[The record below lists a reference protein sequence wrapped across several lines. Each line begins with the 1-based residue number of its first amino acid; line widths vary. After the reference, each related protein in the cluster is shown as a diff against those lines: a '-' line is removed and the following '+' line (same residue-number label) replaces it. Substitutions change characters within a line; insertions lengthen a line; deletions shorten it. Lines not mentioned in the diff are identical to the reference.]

1 MLGTNPSPE
10 GFVFCGEKM
19 NRIPARLSAYLS
31 ARDRGWMLSLLAA
44 VCALYLPFLG
54 NPFIFDDVP
63 LLSANFLEYYVHIPY
78 KLDFRWFHFASMG
91 WTREIFSDLFPHPF
105 RLGNLLLHAANVI
118 VLFHVLRQLL
128 GTVPLDQNRSSY
140 IVWGAW
146 FGALMFAVHPVA
158 VYAAGYLVQRS
169 ILMATLFALLM
180 QWAYLRALLSG
191 RAKWL
196 LLAVL
201 AYFMACFSKEHSVM
215 MPAVLA
221 AMTLL
226 LRKENLLSWRALVAT
241 WGAFLA
247 VAVLVLLVTK
257 GVLGAAYEPM
267 ATEGF
272 AQQNIVVSGADL
284 HLLSIVTQAGL
295 FFKYLLLWVMP
306 NPAWMSIDMREPF
319 TGSLNDWSGWLGVIG
334 FALYGL
340 LALCLL
346 WGGGIRGLVGL
357 ALLYPWLQFFVEF
370 SSVRVQEPFVLYRSY
385 LWMPGLMIFIPLL
398 LMRFPQRRTLLLLGG
413 CVLLLVPLAA
423 NRLWVFG
430 DNFRLWNDAALLLK
444 DEHVA
449 GADRIFYNRGQALL
463 GQQRWQEAAA
473 DFERAVAISPQLA
486 PVHFMLGVA
495 YSNAG
500 RHPEALQQFNAT
512 LAITPDDAQAYFA
525 KGWELK
531 RLGREKEAIQQMEIS
546 CRLKNVA
553 ACVIVSM
560 SEKRAAKITT
570 E

>member
-1 MLGTNPSPE
+1 
-10 GFVFCGEKM
+10 M
-19 NRIPARLSAYLS
+19 NKIPARFSAYLS
-31 ARDRGWMLSLLAA
+31 ARDRGWMLSLFAA

-54 NPFIFDDVP
+54 NPFVFDDVP
-63 LLSANFLEYYVHIPY
+63 LMSGNFLEYYVHIPY

-91 WTREIFSDLFPHPF
+91 WTREVFSDLFPHPF

-118 VLFHVLRQLL
+118 LLFHVLRQLL
-128 GTVPLDQNRSSY
+128 GTVPLDQNRSTY

-201 AYFMACFSKEHSVM
+201 AYFIACFSKEHSVM

-247 VAVLVLLVTK
+247 IAMLVLLVTK

-267 ATEGF
+267 VTEGF
-272 AQQNIVVSGADL
+272 AQQNIVVSGAEL
-284 HLLSIVTQAGL
+284 HLHSIVTQAGL
-295 FFKYLLLWVMP
+295 FFKYLLLWAVP
-306 NPAWMSIDMREPF
+306 NPAWMSIDMRESF
-319 TGSLNDWSGWLGVIG
+319 TSSLSDWSGWLSAIG
-334 FALYGL
+334 FVLYGL
-340 LALCLL
+340 LALRLL
-346 WGGGIRGLVGL
+346 WGSGIRGLVGL
-357 ALLYPWLQFFVEF
+357 ALLYPWLQFIVEF

-398 LMRFPQRRTLLLLGG
+398 LIQFPHRRTLLLLAGAA
-413 CVLLLVPLAA
+413 VLLVPLSL

-430 DNFRLWNDAALLLK
+430 DNYRLWNDAALLLK
-444 DEHVA
+444 NEQVP
-449 GADRIFYNRGQALL
+449 GADRIYYNRAQALME
-463 GQQRWQEAAA
+463 QRNWAEAAV
-473 DFERAVAISPQLA
+473 DLERTIAISPQLA
-486 PVHFMLGVA
+486 LPHYYLGFVYLNLNRFQEA
-495 YSNAG
+495 LDQFEAAIAINPNDGQEYFAKG
-500 RHPEALQQFNAT
+500 FALKRLHRDKEALQQM
-512 LAITPDDAQAYFA
+512 
-525 KGWELK
+525 ELGCK
-531 RLGREKEAIQQMEIS
+531 
-546 CRLKNVA
+546 LKNTS
-553 ACVIVSM
+553 ACMVVLM
-560 SEKRAAKITT
+560 SEKGRNRK
-570 E
+570 

>member
-1 MLGTNPSPE
+1 
-10 GFVFCGEKM
+10 
-19 NRIPARLSAYLS
+19 
-31 ARDRGWMLSLLAA
+31 MLSLFAA

-54 NPFIFDDVP
+54 NPFVFDDVP
-63 LLSANFLEYYVHIPY
+63 LLSGDFLADYVQAPHG
-78 KLDFRWFHFASMG
+78 LVLRWFHFASMG

-128 GTVPLDQNRSSY
+128 GAVPHEQSRSSY

-146 FGALMFAVHPVA
+146 LGALMFAVHPVA

-201 AYFMACFSKEHSVM
+201 AYFIACFSKEHSVM

-221 AMTLL
+221 AMTLM
-226 LRKENLLSWRALVAT
+226 LRKENLLSWRALAAT
-241 WGAFLA
+241 WGAFFA

-267 ATEGF
+267 ASEGF
-272 AQQNIVVSGADL
+272 AQQNIVASGADL

-295 FFKYLLLWVMP
+295 FFKYLLLWILP
-306 NPAWMSIDMREPF
+306 IPAWMSVDMREPF
-319 TGSLNDWSGWLGVIG
+319 VSSLGAWQGWLGAAG

-340 LALCLL
+340 VALRLL
-346 WGGGIRGLVGL
+346 WSGGARGLAGL
-357 ALLYPWLQFFVEF
+357 ALLYPWLLFAVEF

-385 LWMPGLMIFIPLL
+385 LWMPGLMLLIPLL
-398 LMRFPQRRTLLLLGG
+398 LMRFPQRRTLLLLG
-413 CVLLLVPLAA
+413 CAAVLLVPLAA

-430 DNFRLWNDAALLLK
+430 DNYRLWNDAALLLK
-444 DEHVA
+444 DEHIA
-449 GADRIFYNRGQALL
+449 GADRIYYNRGQALL
-463 GQQRWQEAAA
+463 GQQKWQEAVL
-473 DFERAVAISPQLA
+473 DFERTAAISPQLA
-486 PVHFMLGVA
+486 PVHYMLGVA

-500 RHPEALQQFNAT
+500 RHPEALQQFDAT
-512 LAITPDDAQAYFA
+512 LAIAPDDAQAYFA

-531 RLGREKEAIQQMEIS
+531 RLGRDKEAMLQMQQS
-546 CRLKNVA
+546 CKLKNVS
-553 ACVIVSM
+553 ACMIVMM
-560 SEKRAAKITT
+560 SKQRQQK
-570 E
+570 

>member
-1 MLGTNPSPE
+1 
-10 GFVFCGEKM
+10 
-19 NRIPARLSAYLS
+19 
-31 ARDRGWMLSLLAA
+31 MLSLFAA
-44 VCALYLPFLG
+44 VCGLYLPFLG
-54 NPFIFDDVP
+54 NPLVFDDVP
-63 LLSANFLEYYVHIPY
+63 LLSANFLEYYVQIPHR
-78 KLDFRWFHFASMG
+78 LDLRWFHFASMG

-128 GTVPLDQNRSSY
+128 GAVHLDQSRSSY
-140 IVWGAW
+140 IVRGAW
-146 FGALMFAVHPVA
+146 LGALMFAVHPVA

-201 AYFMACFSKEHSVM
+201 AYFAACFSKEHSVM

-226 LRKENLLSWRALVAT
+226 LRKENLLSWRALAAA
-241 WGAFLA
+241 WGAFFA

-267 ATEGF
+267 ASEGF
-272 AQQNIVVSGADL
+272 AQQNIVASGADL

-295 FFKYLLLWVMP
+295 FFKYLLLWVVP
-306 NPAWMSIDMREPF
+306 NPAWMSIDMRESF
-319 TGSLNDWSGWLGVIG
+319 AGSLGDWSGWLGAIG

-340 LALCLL
+340 LALRLL
-346 WGGGIRGLVGL
+346 WSGGTRGLAGL

-385 LWMPGLMIFIPLL
+385 LWMPGLMLLIPLL
-398 LMRFPQRRTLLLLGG
+398 LMQFPQRRTLLLLG
-413 CVLLLVPLAA
+413 CAAVLLVPLAA

-430 DNFRLWNDAALLLK
+430 DNYRLWNDAVLLLK

-449 GADRIFYNRGQALL
+449 GADRIYYNRGQALL
-463 GQQRWQEAAA
+463 GQQKWGEAVL
-473 DFERAVAISPQLA
+473 DFERTVAISPQLA
-486 PVHFMLGVA
+486 PVHYMLGVA

-500 RHPEALQQFNAT
+500 RLPEALQQFDAT
-512 LAITPDDAQAYFA
+512 LAIAPDDAQAYFS

-531 RLGREKEAIQQMEIS
+531 RLGRDKEAMRQMQQS
-546 CRLKNVA
+546 CKLKNVT
-553 ACVIVSM
+553 ACMIVMM
-560 SEKRAAKITT
+560 SKQG
-570 E
+570 

>member
-1 MLGTNPSPE
+1 M
-10 GFVFCGEKM
+10 VMKM
-19 NRIPARLSAYLS
+19 NRISARLSAYLGT
-31 ARDRGWMLSLLAA
+31 RDRGWMLSLFAA

-54 NPFIFDDVP
+54 NPFVFDDVP
-63 LLSANFLEYYVHIPY
+63 LLSANFLEYYVQIPHR
-78 KLDFRWFHFASMG
+78 LDLRWFHFASMG

-128 GTVPLDQNRSSY
+128 GAVPFDQSRSSY

-146 FGALMFAVHPVA
+146 LGALVFAVHPVA

-191 RAKWL
+191 QAKWL

-201 AYFMACFSKEHSVM
+201 AYFISCFSKEHSVM

-226 LRKENLLSWRALVAT
+226 LRKENLLSWRALAAA
-241 WGAFLA
+241 WGAFLT

-257 GVLGAAYEPM
+257 GVLGTAYEPM

-272 AQQNIVVSGADL
+272 AQQNIVATGANL
-284 HLLSIVTQAGL
+284 QLLSVMTQAGL
-295 FFKYLLLWVMP
+295 FFKYLLLWILP
-306 NPAWMSIDMREPF
+306 NPAWMSVDMREPF
-319 TGSLNDWSGWLGVIG
+319 VSSLGAWQGWLGAGG
-334 FALYGL
+334 FVLYGL
-340 LALCLL
+340 LALRLL
-346 WGGGIRGLVGL
+346 WRGGAWGLAGL
-357 ALLYPWLQFFVEF
+357 ALLYPWLLFAVEF

-385 LWMPGLMIFIPLL
+385 LWMPGLMLFIPLL
-398 LMRFPQRRTLLLLGG
+398 LQRFPQRKTLLILGSAA
-413 CVLLLVPLAA
+413 LLLVPLTA

-430 DNFRLWNDAALLLK
+430 DNYRLWNDAALLLK

-449 GADRIFYNRGQALL
+449 GADRIYYNRGQALL
-463 GQQRWQEAAA
+463 GQQKWQEAAL
-473 DFERAVAISPQLA
+473 DFERTVAISPQLA
-486 PVHFMLGVA
+486 PVHYMLGVA

-500 RHPEALQQFNAT
+500 RHPDALQQFDAT
-512 LAITPDDAQAYFA
+512 LAIAPDDAQAYFA
-525 KGWELK
+525 KGWVLK
-531 RLGREKEAIQQMEIS
+531 RLGRDKEAMLQMQQS
-546 CRLKNVA
+546 CKLKNVS
-553 ACVIVSM
+553 ACMIVSM
-560 SEKRAAKITT
+560 SEKGRDKN
-570 E
+570 